1 MQPSADK
8 QRYIR
13 CLSRLLAIALLCVFG
28 QGCAAVG
35 VALLGTAASTATK
48 TGVSYTL
55 DNRAHKTFTAPMG
68 QVKASLLA
76 ALREMA
82 FPIETDE
89 STEEGERIV
98 ARVEGREVEAE
109 LEPITLKT
117 TKVKVIV
124 REGWFWKDRATA
136 EELIEQTSRDVDA
149 TILAARGG
157 GRILP
162 TTFPKPGPARGAEA
176 RPVPAALDVWD
187 PQRWREGF
195 QAAPTFAAA
204 NAQKAQSP
212 ADSQGAGPVGPPVAL
227 SMIAVGDGQAPRVDQ
242 PRPPAGAPQPVPPP
256 PARTSVQA
264 PGTGD
269 GGEDNRWRVL
279 RDIRLYQCPDAACP
293 PAAPLKKGM
302 TVARLWDKGQWWRVR
317 VTGSDAVGWVLAKD
331 VAPQSWWDPR
341 RPARVSAR

>member
-1 MQPSADK
+1 MHPSVDK

-28 QGCAAVG
+28 QGCAALG

-89 STEEGERIV
+89 RTEDGERIV
-98 ARVEGREVEAE
+98 ARVEGREVEVE
-109 LEPITLKT
+109 LVSITPKA
-117 TKVKVIV
+117 TKVKVVV

-162 TTFPKPGPARGAEA
+162 TTFPKPGPARGPEA
-176 RPVPAALDVWD
+176 RPVPAALEVWD
-187 PQRWREGF
+187 AQRWREGF
-195 QAAPTFAAA
+195 QAAPAPAAA
-204 NAQKAQSP
+204 MAQGP
-212 ADSQGAGPVGPPVAL
+212 ADSPSAGPVGPPVAL
-227 SMIAVGDGQAPRVDQ
+227 SMIAVGNGQASGADQ
-242 PRPPAGAPQPVPPP
+242 ARPPAAGSQPAEMPSARIPAGAP
-256 PARTSVQA
+256 A
-264 PGTGD
+264 TGAV
-269 GGEDNRWRVL
+269 GEDNRWRVL
-279 RDIRLYQCPDAACP
+279 RDLRLQQCPDAACP

-302 TVARLWDKGQWWRVR
+302 TVTRLWDKGQWWRVR
-317 VTGSDAVGWVLAKD
+317 VAGSDAVGWVLAKD

-341 RPARVSAR
+341 RPARISAR